1 MKPIQPVEDQ
11 DKLCCLAALTDC
23 PNVTQVAQDTVQHQ
37 THTHTAARLNFDN
50 AGVDERH
57 APKSGTRYFSH
68 PRLRDR
74 CPVTLL
80 KNTDGWSAFFTLFLQ
95 Q

>member
-57 APKSGTRYFSH
+57 AATKW
-68 PRLRDR
+68 D
-74 CPVTLL
+74 
-80 KNTDGWSAFFTLFLQ
+80 TLFQ
-95 Q
+95 PSTSQG